1 MAASAPE
8 PVARWSEVLG
18 GGRAPSFALIM
29 LGIWLMAADALVTS
43 TIMPSVGADLD
54 GYAWFGWAT
63 SGYLTGVVA
72 AGACAGWLSSR
83 IGLQVAMI
91 GAGLLLALG
100 CVVSATGPGI
110 GTFVAGRVVQ
120 GIGAGWVAGFCYVTI
135 NIVFETRFLV
145 RVFAAATSVWGIAT
159 FVGPLIGGLFADA
172 GNWRGVFW
180 LFAAQAV
187 LFSLAAARLVPRGER
202 RAGEGGVPIAQV
214 ALIAGG
220 VSALATAGVTD
231 SMTVRLLLAPL
242 GVAMLALAIAVD
254 RRMADRLLPREAGN
268 FRTLLG
274 AAYATYFTMAAAAV
288 GYAIYAPAIL
298 RHTNGLS
305 ALQAGYVVAV
315 EALAWTLAALAVAG
329 SGAAWRRRWI
339 VIGSLTVP
347 AALVMLALVMASGNL
362 AMVMLGGALL
372 GAAFGVSFSFISRL
386 VMASLIEEERA
397 TGSGAIGAVR
407 DAGSATGA
415 AIVGIAASLTGFSEG
430 LTDASVAGAAF
441 WVCAVGVPLGL
452 AGAVA
457 AARLVRLTP
466 IDVS

>member
-1 MAASAPE
+1 M
-8 PVARWSEVLG
+8 
-18 GGRAPSFALIM
+18 PSFALIM

-43 TIMPSVGADLD
+43 TIMPSVGADLE

-83 IGLQVAMI
+83 IGLRIAMI
-91 GAGLLLALG
+91 GAGLLLAVGCMISALG
-100 CVVSATGPGI
+100 PDI
-110 GTFVAGRVVQ
+110 EIFVAGRVVQ
-120 GIGAGWVAGFCYVTI
+120 GLGAGWVAGFCYVTI
-135 NIVFETRFLV
+135 NLVFDTRFLV

-180 LFAAQAV
+180 AFAAQAV
-187 LFSLAAARLVPRGER
+187 LFSLAAARLVPRGDR
-202 RAGEGGVPIAQV
+202 RAGRGGVPVAQI

-220 VSALATAGVTD
+220 VSAIATAGVTD
-231 SMTVRLLLAPL
+231 SMALRIILAPL
-242 GVAMLALAIAVD
+242 GLAMLGLALAVD
-254 RRMADRLLPREAGN
+254 RRVADRLLPREAGD

-298 RHTNGLS
+298 RYTNGLS
-305 ALQAGYVVAV
+305 ALEAGYVVAI

-329 SGAAWRRRWI
+329 SGARWRRRWI

-347 AALVMLALVMASGNL
+347 AALTLLALVMASGDL
-362 AMVMLGGALL
+362 MLIALGGALL
-372 GAAFGVSFSFISRL
+372 GAAFGVSFAFISRT

-415 AIVGIAASLTGFSEG
+415 AIVGIAASLTGFADG
-430 LTDASVAGAAF
+430 LTDASVAGAGF
-441 WVCAVGVPLGL
+441 WVCAVGVPLGIV
-452 AGAVA
+452 GAVA
-457 AARLVRLTP
+457 ASRLVRLVP
-466 IDVS
+466 AGKA